1 MKILLALCALVACT
15 AALGQ
20 SSYVCTVE
28 KTVAFKFDKQTKTW
42 SNVSFAM
49 KDEYV
54 IRRPNPK
61 DSPSEQKAAGSSSE
75 ASSLSRPASTTSPCP
90 RTTCCARDGRRSDSA
105 GKECAFVSAFL
116 MGYFSDDLSGRMALE
131 EGSNEPSLKI
141 GRCRPGLVQRSGV
154 PTGIRT
160 PVTAV
165 KGRCP
170 RPLDDGD

>member
-1 MKILLALCALVACT
+1 MKILLALCALAACT

-28 KTVAFKFDKQTKTW
+28 KTVAFKFDKQSKTW

-61 DSPSEQKAAGSSSE
+61 DSPSEQKAAWIVKRGIISVATCEHDFSV
-75 ASSLSRPASTTSPCP
+75 PADNLLCEGWETF
-90 RTTCCARDGRRSDSA
+90 RFGRKRMR
-105 GKECAFVSAFL
+105 FVSAFL

-141 GRCRPGLVQRSGV
+141 GQCSP
-154 PTGIRT
+154 
-160 PVTAV
+160 A
-165 KGRCP
+165 
-170 RPLDDGD
+170 